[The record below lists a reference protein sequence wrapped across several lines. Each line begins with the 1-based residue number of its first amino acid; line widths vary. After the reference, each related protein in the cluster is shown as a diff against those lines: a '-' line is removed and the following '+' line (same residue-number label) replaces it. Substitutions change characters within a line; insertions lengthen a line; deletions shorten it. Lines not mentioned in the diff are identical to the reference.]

1 MGNCVNTVVKIVM
14 VSFSDRPYD
23 LRLTFCKFIE
33 WKRIGMPGVL
43 PLTIAALNEIYHL
56 GIKDKEALNNLF
68 YFFAWANNYT
78 KQNNYTLC
86 YK

>member
-1 MGNCVNTVVKIVM
+1 M
-14 VSFSDRPYD
+14 S
-23 LRLTFCKFIE
+23 
-33 WKRIGMPGVL
+33 GVL

-56 GIKDKEALNNLF
+56 GIKDKEALSNLF

>member
-1 MGNCVNTVVKIVM
+1 MGNCVNIVM

-56 GIKDKEALNNLF
+56 GIKDKEALSNLF

-78 KQNNYTLC
+78 KKNNYTLC

>member
-1 MGNCVNTVVKIVM
+1 MKSETKCDILSVAVAGMVFNFAAPGFGN
-14 VSFSDRPYD
+14 
-23 LRLTFCKFIE
+23 
-33 WKRIGMPGVL
+33 VL
-43 PLTIAALNEIYHL
+43 PAKCH
-56 GIKDKEALNNLF
+56 DVRSDWVVSNLF

>member
-1 MGNCVNTVVKIVM
+1 MNEQK
-14 VSFSDRPYD
+14 
-23 LRLTFCKFIE
+23 
-33 WKRIGMPGVL
+33 
-43 PLTIAALNEIYHL
+43 TIDI
-56 GIKDKEALNNLF
+56 